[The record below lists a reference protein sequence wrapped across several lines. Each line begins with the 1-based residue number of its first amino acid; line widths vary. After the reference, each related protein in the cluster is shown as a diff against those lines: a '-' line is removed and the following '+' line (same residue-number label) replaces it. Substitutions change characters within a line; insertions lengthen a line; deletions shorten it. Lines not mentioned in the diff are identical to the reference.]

1 MLLKSKKS
9 KISHE
14 EHLPLTLLLE
24 LHGEAVE
31 AELTEHD
38 VEQLPPNQTPLVI
51 VYSAVTEDHEDL
63 VEAFDYQQQRFTG
76 SFMDLR

>member
-14 EHLPLTLLLE
+14 EHLPLTVPLE
-24 LHGEAVE
+24 LPGEAVE
-31 AELTEHD
+31 AELTEHE
-38 VEQLPPNQTPLVI
+38 VEQLPPIQIPLVI
-51 VYSAVTEDHEDL
+51 VDAAVAQDHEEIVDS
-63 VEAFDYQQQRFTG
+63 FDCQQHRCTG